1 MSTETAIPPDA
12 APASDAPAAP
22 WYSTAYDPATPGKL
36 SDDWLS
42 KAPDDMRKDLEP
54 YAKEK
59 DPFEIAFKAV
69 GRVKETQRALH
80 EKRAADA
87 GLPPKP
93 EGEAATPEA
102 LAAYY
107 QARNLPVDPTGYA
120 LTRPADFP
128 EALWNDAEA
137 AGYAKLF
144 HELELTPDQV
154 KALSAHTQGNARQA
168 LAAHQQAVAAQQA
181 AEAKAKADYIQRE
194 KEGLVQDFGANV
206 DPAINKIKALCEASK
221 LDPEC
226 FNPDN
231 PDKWLGRDTIRAL
244 ASLVKMIPSTGD
256 FTRQKMGGSP
266 QVNATQDRA
275 YWQKLDPKSEDG
287 KAWNDSSHPRH
298 KEVAAAR
305 AEAYRMA
312 AELADAK

>member
-1 MSTETAIPPDA
+1 METETTPVADA
-12 APASDAPAAP
+12 APEAT
-22 WYSTAYDPATPGKL
+22 WYSTAFAPDKPGEFVP
-36 SDDWLS
+36 DWHT
-42 KAPDDMRKDLEP
+42 KAPEEERKTWEAYKD
-54 YAKEK
+54 AKN
-59 DPFEIAFKAV
+59 PWEIATKAEN
-69 GRVKETQRALH
+69 RVKEAQTALRN
-80 EKRAADA
+80 KIAAA
-87 GLPPKP
+87 NNLPPRP

-102 LAAYY
+102 WKAYY
-107 QARNLPVDPTGYA
+107 EARNLPVDPAGYGLA
-120 LTRPADFP
+120 RPADFP
-128 EALWNDAEA
+128 EALWNDGEA

-144 HELELTPDQV
+144 HEIELTPDQV

-168 LAAHQQAVAAQQA
+168 LAAHQQAMQAQQA
-181 AEAKAKADYIQRE
+181 AIDKAKADYVQRE

-221 LDPEC
+221 MDPEC

-266 QVNATQDRA
+266 TGSDTRDRN
-275 YWQKLDPKSEDG
+275 YWSKLDPKSEDG
-287 KAWNDSSHPRH
+287 KAWFNSAHPRH

-305 AEAYRMA
+305 AEAYHLD
-312 AELADAK
+312 AELRDAK

>member
-1 MSTETAIPPDA
+1 MSTETAPPPDA
-12 APASDAPAAP
+12 GASTAAPEAP
-22 WYSTAYDPATPGKL
+22 WYSTAYDPVAPGKL
-36 SDDWLS
+36 ADDWLS
-42 KAPDDMRKDLEP
+42 KAPEDLRKDLEP
-54 YAKEK
+54 YAKSK
-59 DPFEIAFKAV
+59 DPFEIALSAT
-69 GRVKETQRALH
+69 GRVKEAQTALRN
-80 EKRAADA
+80 KIAAA
-87 GLPPKP
+87 NSLPPKP

-102 LAAYY
+102 IAEYY
-107 QARNLPVDPTGYA
+107 KARNLPVDPTGYG
-120 LTRPADFP
+120 LTRPPDFP

-137 AGYAKLF
+137 AGYSKLF

-154 KALSAHTQGNARQA
+154 KALAAHTQGNARQA

-181 AEAKAKADYIQRE
+181 AEAKAKADYVQRE

-221 LDPEC
+221 MDPEC

-266 QVNATQDRA
+266 QVNGTQDVS
-275 YWQKLDPKSEDG
+275 YWKNLDKNSEDG
-287 KAWNDSSHPRH
+287 KAWNNSAHPRH

-305 AEAYRMA
+305 AEAYRIA